1 MDTSRISGIASGMDT
16 EQMVKDLMKAQRVK
30 VDRLYQQK
38 QIHEWRQNMYNDIN
52 KSFANFILDTKKEF
66 GLTTTTSTGLMLNKS
81 LDSLPWVKQATSSNE
96 SIASV
101 TARASAVN
109 GSYDVDVKRL
119 ADGVSMASGSNISV
133 GDKGNVA
140 DQFGLAS
147 GDTIE
152 FTITTDAGS
161 KTFKFGNVDGADIK
175 KDLSDIGL
183 KDIVKTVNSATITK
197 DGKEIDLGVK
207 ASYDSNIDRFFL
219 QTGNTGKDSS
229 IKIDDTSG
237 FVDKL
242 KLNVTH
248 YDASGVKQEAQLFVP
263 GQEYTGVNAKLDFAG
278 AMGVEQSS
286 NQFNINGI
294 SFDLN
299 ATGSLSVKVDT
310 DVDSVYDKIK
320 GFIEKYNE
328 IVDAMGE
335 KLGEEKYRSYK
346 PLTDEQKESMK
357 EKDIELWEEKA
368 KSGLLRNDMLISR
381 TMQRVRSGLYDSVEG
396 VTGMFDHLTELG
408 ISTQKYVSGE
418 VGGKLQID
426 ETKLKEAIQK
436 DAQGVLEVLFKQ
448 PDSDLTDDKDI
459 AKNSGIITRVYNN
472 MMDGM
477 KEIVNKSGTGKDAN
491 LLRNVE
497 SNLLIDFVTEH
508 GSISMLDEEIND
520 LDDEIYDMNRYL
532 YRKEESYWQRFTAM
546 EKAIARMNSQ
556 SSWLTQ
562 QMG

>member
-140 DQFGLAS
+140 EQFGLAS

-219 QTGNTGKDSS
+219 QTDGTGKDSS

-248 YDASGVKQEAQLFVP
+248 YDASGVKQEAQLFVS

-278 AMGVEQSS
+278 AIGVEQSS

-299 ATGSLSVKVDT
+299 ATGSFSVKVDT
-310 DVDSVYDKIK
+310 DVDNVYDKIK

-357 EKDIELWEEKA
+357 EKDIELWEKKA

-396 VTGMFDHLTELG
+396 VKGTFDHLTELG
-408 ISTQKYVSGE
+408 ITTQKYVSGE

-448 PDSDLTDDKDI
+448 PDSDLTDDKEI

-472 MMDGM
+472 MMYGM
-477 KEIVNKSGTGKDAN
+477 KEIVNKSGTGEDAN

-520 LDDEIYDMNRYL
+520 LDDKIYDMNRYL